1 MHVSVVLLCLGLVV
15 SVSVCH
21 PQRGRPLNG
30 DVQMRNNIKL
40 LSMITVVHIKNYL
53 TEFDV
58 SLEMEFNPMNPPIEG
73 PASIWVHL
81 GGLEESLQD
90 SRRGQV
96 YEDLSSMR
104 GWVHSLSQALGCPDL
119 AKPGGEALKT
129 VYQSLVEGQRYTE
142 KISLNLDKLKIC

>member
-1 MHVSVVLLCLGLVV
+1 MHVSVVLLYLGLVV

-40 LSMITVVHIKNYL
+40 LAMITLVHIKNYL
-53 TEFDV
+53 TEFNV
-58 SLEMEFNPMNPPIEG
+58 PPEMEFNPMNPPIEG
-73 PASIWVHL
+73 LASIWVHL
-81 GGLEESLQD
+81 G
-90 SRRGQV
+90 V

-104 GWVHSLSQALGCPDL
+104 GWVHSLSQVLGCPDL

-129 VYQSLVEGQRYTE
+129 VYQSLVEGQRYME
-142 KISLNLDKLKIC
+142 KISLNLDKLKLC